1 MNNSPIQKL
10 DPKTRSVSMV
20 VPLTYPI
27 MIEEGGKQV
36 QVYQLEITRLKV
48 KHLRMLPSSF
58 FDDTITEMPPS
69 DARLVVIAFTNLPA
83 EKADEIDLKDAA
95 TIIGVGRELLK

>member
-1 MNNSPIQKL
+1 MNDPIQKI
-10 DPKTRSVSMV
+10 DPKTRSMSMI

-27 MIEEGGKQV
+27 MIDEGGKQV

-48 KHLRMLPSSF
+48 KHLRTLPPSF
-58 FDDTITEMPPS
+58 FDDTLKEMPPA
-69 DARLVVIAFTNLPA
+69 DARLVVIAFTNLSP

-95 TIIGVGRELLK
+95 NIIGVGRELLK